1 MSAVLRW
8 RSAGANDFAN
18 DPELSALVLLDAAL
32 GVTLE
37 ALLAFIPELDPSA
50 RSWAEATP
58 TVLAARQIVVHSR
71 HLRDLVQDYRQKLD
85 QPYVSEDD
93 TTF

>member
-1 MSAVLRW
+1 MSIVLRW

-18 DPELSALVLLDAAL
+18 DPELAALVLLDAAL

-50 RSWAEATP
+50 RSWADATP

-71 HLRDLVQDYRQKLD
+71 HLRELVQDYRQKLD
-85 QPYVSEDD
+85 QPYAEDD

>member
-1 MSAVLRW
+1 MGVVLRC
-8 RSAGANDFAN
+8 RGAGANDFAN
-18 DPELSALVLLDAAL
+18 DPELAALVLLDAAL

-50 RSWAEATP
+50 RTWADATP
-58 TVLAARQIVVHSR
+58 TVLAAHQIVVHSR

-85 QPYVSEDD
+85 QPYADDD